1 MIDFEERENSSLL
14 PDLAENADV
23 SRVVDLQDAAGGV
36 RLVLMVEAGV
46 LGQVHADRVGKAG
59 PQFMQHHNKFLGIL
73 HLRIRASDPRWDH
86 AVLIRS
92 EDNWPRP
99 RDTGD

>member
-36 RLVLMVEAGV
+36 RLVLMVEAGM
-46 LGQVHADRVGKAG
+46 LGQVHPD
-59 PQFMQHHNKFLGIL
+59 I
-73 HLRIRASDPRWDH
+73 
-86 AVLIRS
+86 
-92 EDNWPRP
+92 
-99 RDTGD
+99 

>member
-23 SRVVDLQDAAGGV
+23 SRNVDLQDAAGGV

-46 LGQVHADRVGKAG
+46 LGQTRGQSWKGRPPV
-59 PQFMQHHNKFLGIL
+59 N
-73 HLRIRASDPRWDH
+73 AS
-86 AVLIRS
+86 S
-92 EDNWPRP
+92 
-99 RDTGD
+99 GGS

>member
-36 RLVLMVEAGV
+36 RLVLMVEGV
-46 LGQVHADRVGKAG
+46 LGQVHADRVDKAG
-59 PQFMQHHNKFLGIL
+59 PQVS
-73 HLRIRASDPRWDH
+73 AS
-86 AVLIRS
+86 S
-92 EDNWPRP
+92 
-99 RDTGD
+99 GGS